1 MGASSVIIPASRR
14 RLMRDRAVRIGVI
27 AITLLTVLPIVL
39 IIGKLVV
46 KGYRQL
52 NIAFFTETSPDTFQ
66 AMMAVSS
73 GDTIPGG
80 ILNGIVG
87 TLLMTLL
94 ASAIAIPVGITSGVY
109 LYDRKDTRYA
119 GLVRNI
125 TEILQG
131 VPSII
136 LGIIGYLWIVKNVT
150 NGFSALAGSVALA
163 IMMVPLIT
171 RSTEETLKM
180 IPDSLREAAFA
191 LGVPYHRVI
200 LKVLLPTGL
209 SGLVTGILLSFSR
222 IVGETAPLLMTAL
235 GSQMVNLNIEKPT
248 SALPLLVWEFYND
261 PNMVDLIWSSSL
273 FLMIFVLLMNLLARR
288 FAARSSN

>member
-1 MGASSVIIPASRR
+1 MSIPTRIEPTSRR
-14 RLMRDRAVRIGVI
+14 RLVRDRVVRLGVI
-27 AITLLTVLPIVL
+27 MVTLLTVTPIIL
-39 IIGKLVV
+39 IIVKLIVR
-46 KGYRQL
+46 GYRQL
-52 NIAFFTETSPDTFQ
+52 NISFFTEISPDTFQ
-66 AMMAVSS
+66 AMMAVSN
-73 GDTIPGG
+73 GDMIPGG
-80 ILNGIVG
+80 ILNGITG
-87 TLLMTLL
+87 TLLMTLI

-109 LYDRKDTRYA
+109 LYDKHSTRYA
-119 GLVRNI
+119 AMVRNI
-125 TEILQG
+125 TEIMQG

-171 RSTEETLKM
+171 KSTEETMKM
-180 IPDSLREAAFA
+180 IPESLREAAFA

-209 SGLVTGILLSFSR
+209 SGLMTGILLSFSR

-235 GSQMVNLNIEKPT
+235 GSQLVNLNIEKPT
-248 SALPLLVWEFYND
+248 SAVPLLVWEFYND

-273 FLMIFVLLMNLLARR
+273 FLMIFVLFINLLSRR
-288 FAARSSN
+288 IAARGSN